1 MALREA
7 LTALFMAFLL
17 CLVTGAAAAQ
27 EEGGA
32 EEEEGAGD
40 TDGSGEAVPG
50 AGKDP
55 IDFNFDIADVA
66 GDVAPGGNDPL
77 GANADAG
84 ERSIDLTRCWSRFDG
99 QFMIFSLSVAGSIV
113 IDDPAVRYSFL
124 LTVDPGM
131 NRSDVVGFTDGT
143 AYISGWGGYSVLN
156 YTLDGEGGLTIMAPL
171 EDLGELVE
179 LNLSAQGRHY
189 LGNGTFLADFAP
201 DSAGDEELSDLDV
214 ATDPSEQTP
223 TNVSL
228 NMRFDAGVAG
238 VLEDVDLTSFIFD
251 VTGTSS
257 SADHVMIAYGVYVDD
272 LMIVRS
278 AFTTPPSLVPGHWG
292 WSSLINGTS
301 MWDEWTATG
310 NITLN
315 SQELLRTY
323 QTLRG
328 DDFVPGDLGGDGDG
342 NDTGGDG
349 GGVDDGDDDGGS
361 DGGDDGGD
369 DGGGDDGGG
378 DDGGDGGGG
387 NSTRGPGAAG
397 TRAAM
402 TVKVK
407 FCLFIRGFADVG
419 ETQWDQVT
427 VTASFYTSIYVPD
440 TLNWNEAILEL
451 DREATVWVGDN
462 NITLVMSQVVNNTA
476 IITVGSAFDVEVALD
491 TAVDVDSDG
500 DGVMDVV
507 VYLADINGTS
517 AHVVLT
523 HIEPPADVDDTGLP
537 GSVIALAV
545 IAVVVALA
553 CVAGVAYALRRKE

>member
-1 MALREA
+1 MASRGA

-17 CLVTGAAAAQ
+17 CMVIGAAAAQ
-27 EEGGA
+27 EEGEA
-32 EEEEGAGD
+32 EAEEGAGD
-40 TDGSGEAVPG
+40 TGGSGEAVPG

-77 GANADAG
+77 GAGTGTGD
-84 ERSIDLTRCWSRFDG
+84 RSIDLTRCWSRFDG
-99 QFMIFSLSVAGSIV
+99 QFMIFALSVAGSIV
-113 IDDPAVRYSFL
+113 TDDPAVRYSFL
-124 LTVDPGM
+124 LTIDPGM
-131 NRSDVVGFTDGT
+131 NRSDVVGFTDGL

-156 YTLDGEGGLTIMAPL
+156 FTLDGEGGLTIMAPL
-171 EDLGELVE
+171 EVLGELVE

-201 DSAGDEELSDLDV
+201 DSAGGEELSDLDV
-214 ATDPSEQTP
+214 ATDPAEQTP
-223 TNVSL
+223 TNGSL
-228 NMRFDAGVAG
+228 NMRFDAGVVGA
-238 VLEDVDLTSFIFD
+238 LEDVDLASFTFD
-251 VTGTSS
+251 VTGTSN
-257 SADHVMIAYGVYVDD
+257 SAGHVMTAYGVYVDD

-278 AFTTPPSLVPGHWG
+278 AFTTPPSLAPGHWG
-292 WSSLINGTS
+292 WSSLTNGTS

-310 NITLN
+310 NITL
-315 SQELLRTY
+315 SFQELLRTY

-328 DDFVPGDLGGDGDG
+328 DDFVPGDPGGGGDG

-349 GGVDDGDDDGGS
+349 GG
-361 DGGDDGGD
+361 GDDGGD
-369 DGGGDDGGG
+369 DGGSDGSDGAGDDGGG
-378 DDGGDGGGG
+378 DDDGDGGGG

-402 TVKVK
+402 TIKVK
-407 FCLFIRGFADVG
+407 FCLFIRGFADVE

-427 VTASFYTSIYVPD
+427 VTSSFFTSIYVQD

-451 DREATVWVGDN
+451 DREAVVWVGGD

-500 DGVMDVV
+500 DGVEDVV
-507 VYLADINGTS
+507 LYLADINGTT

-523 HIEPPADVDDTGLP
+523 HIEPPVDEDDAGLP

-545 IAVVVALA
+545 IAVVAALA
-553 CVAGVAYALRRKE
+553 FVAGGAYALRRKE